1 MRIEIEMN
9 MVIPPPNAFTIDPGN
24 PLRAEVLF
32 PTPWTKVCF
41 DVSPDGYKAL
51 HLRKLEERLAE
62 DVSNHFMS
70 IVKDTWEPSHELLEA
85 QVRAINKKR
94 RDEERAK
101 REEGQRC
108 H

>member
-9 MVIPPPNAFTIDPGN
+9 MVIPPPNAFTVDPED
-24 PLRAEVLF
+24 PRKAEVLL

-41 DVSPDGYKAL
+41 NVSPDDYKAL
-51 HLRKLEERLAE
+51 RLQRLEERLAE

-70 IVKDTWEPSHELLEA
+70 IVKDTWEPSHELREA
-85 QVRAINKKR
+85 QVRAIEKKR

-101 REEGQRC
+101 REERQRC

>member
-1 MRIEIEMN
+1 MHITIDVN
-9 MVIPPPNAFTIDPGN
+9 VVIPPPNAFTIDPGD
-24 PLRAEVLF
+24 PRKAEVLL
-32 PTPWTKVCF
+32 PTPWPKVCF
-41 DVSPDGYKAL
+41 NVSPDDYKAL
-51 HLRKLEERLAE
+51 HLQRLEERLAE

-70 IVKDTWEPSHELLEA
+70 IIKDTWEPSRELLEA

-101 REEGQRC
+101 REERQRC